1 MTSDVLIRLL
11 HLRDDRSA
19 GNGHVDLAAPTV
31 DPDPEVAQLRAALV
45 SNRRISMAVGIV
57 MRDQNVDED
66 QAFAYLR
73 RTSQDSNRKLRDVAE
88 DVIRDRRFP
97 PDTRRAERLHS

>member
-1 MTSDVLIRLL
+1 MTSDALIRLL
-11 HLRDDRSA
+11 DLDDGHATS
-19 GNGHVDLAAPTV
+19 NGRVDFAAPSA
-31 DPDPEVAQLRAALV
+31 DPDQEVTQLRAALV

-66 QAFAYLR
+66 EAFTYLR
-73 RTSQDSNRKLRDVAE
+73 RASQDRNRKLRDVAE

-97 PDTRRAERLHS
+97 TDMRRAERLHS

>member
-1 MTSDVLIRLL
+1 
-11 HLRDDRSA
+11 
-19 GNGHVDLAAPTV
+19 
-31 DPDPEVAQLRAALV
+31 
-45 SNRRISMAVGIV
+45 MAVGIV

-88 DVIRDRRFP
+88 DVIRDRWLP

>member
-1 MTSDVLIRLL
+1 MTSDALIRLPHL
-11 HLRDDRSA
+11 HDQLSA
-19 GNGHVDLAAPTV
+19 GNGRTDLAAATAEPET
-31 DPDPEVAQLRAALV
+31 EVAQLRAALV

-73 RTSQDSNRKLRDVAE
+73 RSSQDSNRKLRDVAAALLQGMRP
-88 DVIRDRRFP
+88 DVDGGGP
-97 PDTRRAERLHS
+97 GSPTA

>member
-1 MTSDVLIRLL
+1 MTSDALIRLPHL
-11 HLRDDRSA
+11 HDELSA
-19 GNGHVDLAAPTV
+19 GNGRTDLAAATAEPET
-31 DPDPEVAQLRAALV
+31 EVAQLRAALV

-73 RTSQDSNRKLRDVAE
+73 RSSQDSNRKLRDVAE
-88 DVIRDRRFP
+88 DVIRDLRSL
-97 PDTRRAERLHS
+97 PDTRRAERLDS

>member
-1 MTSDVLIRLL
+1 M
-11 HLRDDRSA
+11 
-19 GNGHVDLAAPTV
+19 
-31 DPDPEVAQLRAALV
+31 AQLRAALV

-73 RTSQDSNRKLRDVAE
+73 RSSQDSNRKLRDVAE
-88 DVIRDRRFP
+88 DVIRDLRSL
-97 PDTRRAERLHS
+97 PDTRRAERLDS